1 MAPIAS
7 YLHED
12 SVPSAII
19 SDGVVTIPLFA
30 VTAMSL
36 NEAYHLPPIGP
47 SGQRTAVATH
57 DDTVSLNGLLVGAG
71 RFALK
76 FALETLSESSKR
88 GTALE
93 GITHGAV
100 SGLIVVT
107 SLTVRVDMQVQSL
120 AFSVSA
126 ARRDTIDVSI
136 TMVHM
141 PRPGALTKVLEV
153 VNLGV
158 RGLADIKSK

>member
-1 MAPIAS
+1 MAATS
-7 YLHED
+7 YIRED
-12 SVPSAII
+12 TPPSAII
-19 SDGVVTIPLFA
+19 SDGLVTIPLFA
-30 VTAMSL
+30 VTALSL
-36 NEAYHLPPIGP
+36 NESYHLPPIGP

-57 DDTVSLNGLLVGAG
+57 DDTVSLSGLLLGPT
-71 RFALK
+71 RYDLK

-107 SLTVRVDMQVQSL
+107 ALTVRVDMQVQSL

-126 ARRDTIDVSI
+126 ARRDAIDVSI
-136 TMVHM
+136 SLVHM

-158 RGLADIKSK
+158 RGLADIGGK